1 MTHPHEQRDGL
12 DVTSITDGLDDIKD
26 AHFGL
31 IGCGIGKS
39 PHFKHITALK
49 KLCENPPA
57 TNGAVLANALLAR
70 IEQNWRAGRDKH
82 DTAPSR
88 ENWRFRKAGKM
99 STRNASAEV
108 TFERDLADLG
118 GENWANQVPTSS
130 GLLGPHADK
139 RRAIDLVERTGAG
152 EFELIEL
159 KIESDTPLFAA
170 LEILEYGALY
180 VFSRV
185 EVKALGYEPGFSEIL
200 EAQHIKLRV
209 LAPQPFY
216 EFKTRAG
223 RRPYQLDWL
232 GRALQSATRHLAL
245 RIGGGFHM
253 DFGFDVFPDD
263 FISEPEDRRREGD
276 ILKMMAGRRPL
287 MDGPGVH

>member
-12 DVTSITDGLDDIKD
+12 DVTSITDGLDDLKD

-57 TNGAVLANALLAR
+57 TDGAVLADTLLAK

-108 TFERDLADLG
+108 TFERELADLG

-216 EFKTRAG
+216 EFKTRGG
-223 RRPYQLDWL
+223 RHPYQLDWL
-232 GRALQSATRHLAL
+232 EQTLQTAAGRLSK
-245 RIGGGFHM
+245 RIGREFQM
-253 DFGFDVFPDD
+253 DFRFEIFPDE
-263 FISEPEDRRREGD
+263 FAWGPEHRRCRSH

-287 MDGPGVH
+287 ISRSDDR